1 MKRKIPVMMLI
12 MILLM
17 QTVLSGSLGTAQVF
31 AEGTDAEPFQAEIEL
46 TDQEDNPISQE
57 HRAERD
63 AKLKLKVNWNKTQH
77 TSDEDTYQII
87 LPEQLD
93 FEAVESAVLVNEE
106 NKEVG
111 KYSLKD
117 GFLSFQFTN
126 EEQEPA
132 KGTIEVPFSSNQAVQ
147 ESKEEQVELTFAVG
161 SNVQLVPFYLTVPA
175 ETEQT
180 PAEPAAD
187 EEQTEEAPADDAS
200 AEKPAEQ
207 EQASE
212 EKAPDEPIDGELAAE
227 DKAAEEQPADQE
239 QEVKDPAKDKAGEE
253 KTDEI
258 TEAEKEDTEEKKT
271 EEEAAPEVAE
281 RQTGEIEENI
291 ITSIVMKDEKGDI
304 IDADE
309 NPENQPTLGEAVT
322 IDMEW
327 ALQNGH
333 PYGEGSTFTFNLPD
347 YFKLYNDVKGELAFG
362 NDSVGSYVMKMDGT
376 VVMTFN
382 DNISK
387 LSNVKG
393 TLHLWTE
400 FKEEI
405 VGSVEQEIV
414 FTIKEEAIDIIP
426 IRFTPKTE
434 IAIDKAGKTDRGYNA
449 KEITWTVDF
458 NKKLATIEDA
468 VLHDPL
474 QENLQLQPGSI
485 NVYKL
490 DVQLDGTVKQGEL
503 VDPSN
508 YQVQEEP
515 FSISFGQLKDAYRVE
530 FTTDITDADG
540 RNYSNTATLTG
551 SNLEK
556 DLSAKASVNVRRGE
570 PLKKTNAHY
579 DEKKQIITWEIE
591 YNYNEKA
598 IKQQDAVLTDLF
610 DDSHVL
616 LDNII
621 VERITIGENGEEVS
635 AAEVKNYHIDELT
648 AKDGKRGFQ
657 LQFDENIQNAYKI
670 TYQTKAE
677 GRVLE
682 DGRINNTVT
691 TGEYEKG
698 AGGDIKQQVLSK
710 FSSNVNYQKKTSDWT
725 IDFNKDSHEMKNVV
739 ITDTYPNKGLTMKED
754 TFKIINIDGNKEV
767 SRDEYELTVT
777 PDGFTVEFKNQINT
791 PHKIT
796 YSTDFNYDSLTEHKV
811 FKNNVQLD
819 WTDEWE
825 KEQTKEASA
834 EFYPDEYTKNNGFK
848 NGSYNAVTKEITW
861 NVGVNYDLKDLKNI
875 TVTDYIQ
882 GQQQL
887 VEDSIKVYDTQL
899 MGWWNGVNKGELL
912 AEGKDYTVEKVT
924 NAKGEP
930 GFKVKIL
937 KDNSKPYWIE
947 YKTSLAGELI
957 VNRYNNTATLD
968 SDDLESINLDA
979 HVSVNNGGSYN
990 VKNGS
995 QNGNAINWRIDIN
1008 KGQSHVTEAKVT
1020 DELRADQILLEDS
1033 FKLYATNVDGRGNL
1047 SKGEEVPK
1055 GDYKLDI
1062 QTADDGSQTFV
1073 LSFLEDI
1080 DRAYILEYQ
1089 SYINAA
1095 NGQEVSNKAVF
1106 SGKNITTETVESSK
1120 TIIVKRSGGSGSGSG
1135 EYGSLEVSKVDA
1147 ATGDPLAGATFTLYD
1162 SAGEIAIR
1170 SVTTGE
1176 DGKAVFKNLL
1186 YDNYLLKEVKAPEG
1200 YVVGIQDT
1208 KKVTVEGESK
1218 VTIEN
1223 KEITR
1228 YAQITKKDAETGKP
1242 IAGAVFELQQQ
1253 IDGEW
1258 KQSQKDLTT
1267 NEDGIISVKD
1277 LDAGNYRWVET
1288 EAPELYELNADPVY
1302 FNIQDNQTWVTEVTK
1317 DNAIKRGSVKL
1328 QKMDQAGDPLQG
1340 AVFAVKD
1347 ADGNP
1352 VREGITSDE
1361 NGLVEVKDLR
1371 PGTYTIVETK
1381 APEFYQLDQTE
1392 HKFTIDPNKEAQVDL
1407 GTIENKLITG
1417 SIKLTKVDADQKESL
1432 LEGAVFELR
1441 TADGETLREGLTTNA
1456 AGVLLVDQ
1464 LAPGNYQ
1471 LVETAAPNGYQV
1483 DAAPIQFTIEK
1494 SNEEKIQ
1501 VEREI
1506 SNKLTP
1512 GEVILTKVDDKDGT
1526 VLAEAEFALYH
1537 ENGDLVK
1544 EGLKT
1549 DADGKLTVADLHPGK
1564 YYFQETKAPANYE
1577 LNEEKLPFTIER
1589 GQLAAEEVTAT
1600 NTLTPGA
1607 VSLVKTDENDDSVK
1621 LAGAEF
1627 KLLDA
1632 KGDVVKEKLI
1642 TNEAGQIVVE
1652 DLAPGTYTFVETK
1665 ASEHYQLDD
1674 TPIEVTVEKG
1684 QKAAA
1689 VVTATNVLI
1698 PGSVVLEKVDS
1709 ADHNIKLEGAV
1720 FQLVNSK
1727 GDVIEKELKTGN
1739 DGRIVV
1745 ENLKPGNY
1753 QFIEVT
1759 APKDY
1764 ELDKE
1769 PINFTVDKSQKE
1781 ALVIQQTN
1789 TLTPGSAELKKV
1801 NKHNSEEALAGAVYV
1816 LKDAAGT
1823 IVRDNLITDEDGK
1836 IAVKDLAPGTYQFEE
1851 VKAPKHFVLDS
1862 TPITV
1867 EVARSQEKTVAVTAT
1882 NELKRGAAEI
1892 KKVGED
1898 DTAKGLEGAEYE
1910 LRTTDGVTVES
1921 GKTDETG
1928 TLRFN
1933 NLLPG
1938 EYVIVE
1944 TKAPFG
1950 YDVDSTPIPVTVE
1963 RSQKETVT
1971 KQQVD
1976 KLSTGSIVLKKVDSE
1991 ENTIGLT
1998 GAEFTLQ
2005 DDNEKVLQTGLT
2017 TNEAGELAITHLK
2030 PGDYQLVETK
2040 APADYVLNDTPII
2053 FTIEKGQQ
2061 VISTVEV
2068 ENTLTPGAVSLIKVD
2083 KDNEGVP
2090 LQGAEYKLVDAAG
2103 TTIQEK
2109 LVTDLDGRII
2119 VSNLAPG
2126 KYQFIETKAP
2136 ENYVLDETPIDVEVT
2151 RSQEEA
2157 AIVRAEN
2164 ELIPGSVALEKKD
2177 SVDESITLAGAAFK
2191 LVDSKGNTIEE
2202 KLSTDENGRIVVE
2215 DLKPGA
2221 YQFIETKAPADYALN
2236 EKPIDFEISKNQQE
2250 KLVVSAANKLIPGSV
2265 ELTKINT
2272 HDRAEKLAGA
2282 VFELQDQDGKV
2293 MQADLKT
2300 DESGSMTVDNLAP
2313 GNYQFVETAAPT
2325 DFVTDQTPI
2334 RFVIERSQQEKVT
2347 LTAENDLKKGSLEI
2361 VKLDSVDEKLGLEGA
2376 SFDLLTAEGDKV
2388 ASGTTDKEGKLV
2400 FKDLVPGSYFIKET
2414 KAPFGYDLDPA
2425 AKPVT
2430 IERSQQE
2437 TAVVQLQNELSTG
2450 AVQLKK
2456 VDSADNNIMLSN
2468 AVFRLQDSNGD
2479 TLQEGLTTNGDG
2491 LLTITDLKPGNYQLI
2506 ETSAPENYVLDNTP
2520 IAITIEKG
2528 QQTALPVT
2536 AENTLQPGI
2545 VSLIKVDKDNPETH
2559 LENAQFKLLDEKGN
2573 TVKEQLHTD
2582 GEGRIIVEDL
2592 APGSYTFVETKAPAG
2607 YELDDTAISVTV
2619 EKGQKEAAVVT
2630 AVNELTTGSVALEKI
2645 DADNNEVKLEGA
2657 VFKLVNAEGDA
2668 VKEQLVT
2675 DENGQITVEDLKPG
2689 NYQFIETKAPA
2700 GYDLDASPINVTVD
2714 KGQQETAVVTA
2725 ENLLTPG
2732 SVKLEKVDA
2741 DNNTEKLAGAVFQL
2755 VNDKGDAVK
2764 EQLVTDENG
2773 EITVE
2778 GLKPGNYQFIETK
2791 APAGY
2796 DLDETP
2802 INVTV
2807 AKGQQETA
2815 IVTAENQLTPGS
2827 VALEK
2832 VDADDNTVKLAGAVF
2847 KLVNDKGD
2855 AVKEKLVTDK
2865 NGQITVDGLKPGN
2878 YQFIETKAP
2887 AGYDLD
2893 ETPINVT
2900 VAKGQQETA
2909 VVTAKNKLTPG
2920 TAVLEKVDADDASIL
2935 LEGAVFKLVNEKG
2948 DMVRENLTTD
2958 ETGRVTVDD
2967 LKPGNY
2973 QFIETKA
2980 PAGYQLNE
2988 APIDVTV
2995 EKNQQEAAVVT
3006 AVNELTPGAVIL
3018 EKVDAANNK
3027 VTLEGAVFKLVDSK
3041 GNTIHEN
3048 LVTEA
3053 NGRIIVEDLKP
3064 GNYQFIETKAPA
3076 GYDLNETPIDVTVE
3090 KAQKEAAVVTAGN
3103 ELTTGTAVLE
3113 KVDADNDAI
3122 KLAGAVF
3129 KLVNE
3134 QGDTVKEKIT
3144 TEANG
3149 RITVEGLK
3157 PGNYQFVETKAPT
3170 GYNLNETPI
3179 DVTIEKGQQAAAVV
3193 TAVNELTP
3201 GSIVLEKVD
3210 TDDASIVLAGAA
3222 FKLVDSKGNAV
3233 KEELVTDANG
3243 RITVKDLKPGSY
3255 QFIETKA
3262 PAGYELNDTPIDVTV
3277 EKDQQEAAVVTAVN
3291 ELTPG
3296 SVVLEKVDAEDR
3308 SILLEGAAFKLVNA
3322 QGDTVK
3328 EALTTDRNGRITVD
3342 GLKPGTYQFI
3352 ETKAPVGYELNAA
3365 PIQVTVEKGQQET
3378 AVVTAE
3384 NELTRGSIVLTKADA
3399 DNSSLLLEGAVFK
3412 LVNDQGDTVKEELV
3426 TNDAG
3431 QILIDDLKPG
3441 TYQLIETKAPAGYN
3455 LDATP
3460 INVTVEKGQQDAVAV
3475 TAVNELTRGS
3485 IVLEKA
3491 DAADSSNLLEG
3502 AEFNLVDTAGNIVKE
3517 ELVTDANGQII
3528 VEDLKPGTYQF
3539 IETKAPTGYELDST
3553 PIDVTVEKGQTEP
3566 VVVTAV
3572 NEQTP
3577 GTVMLEKVDAEVNT
3591 KHLEGA
3597 VFSLFD
3603 EKGNAVKEDLVTDK
3617 EGRITVEG
3625 LQPGDYQFVE
3635 TKAPAGYQL
3644 DNTPIVFTIEIAQQ
3658 TPVIVTAVNTIEPT
3672 PEKPEEPTEQPEQP
3686 EQPTDGETPSEPEKP
3701 TNGETPTE
3709 PETPTNTGTV
3719 TENPKSGSSVTPA
3732 AAITPSNGTNARPAA
3747 TNQQGLPASLPQTGE
3762 QLLSMLWMAG
3772 ILSVGIGGTFIWNA
3786 FRTQTARKRK

>member
-1 MKRKIPVMMLI
+1 MKRKIPVMLLI

-31 AEGTDAEPFQAEIEL
+31 AEGTNADPFQAEIEL
-46 TDQEDNPISQE
+46 TDQEDNLISQE

-77 TSDEDTYQII
+77 TSDENTYQII

-93 FEAVESAVLVNEE
+93 FEAVESAILVNEE

-117 GFLSFQFTN
+117 GLLTFEFTN
-126 EEQEPA
+126 GEQEPA
-132 KGTIEVPFSSNQAVQ
+132 KGAVEVLVSSTQAVQ
-147 ESKEEQVELTFAVG
+147 ESEEEQVELTFAVE
-161 SNVQLVPFYLTVPA
+161 SKVQLVPLYLTVPA

-180 PAEPAAD
+180 PAEPAT
-187 EEQTEEAPADDAS
+187 EKEQTEETPADDA
-200 AEKPAEQ
+200 AT
-207 EQASE
+207 
-212 EKAPDEPIDGELAAE
+212 
-227 DKAAEEQPADQE
+227 EQPADQQSTDE
-239 QEVKDPAKDKAGEE
+239 ENAAAEKLADEEPASEESASEEKPAEEKEEVKEPATEETPEAGEE
-253 KTDEI
+253 KTDEV
-258 TEAEKEDTEEKKT
+258 TEAEAEKEETDEEKA
-271 EEEAAPEVAE
+271 EEQAPEDVE
-281 RQTGEIEENI
+281 RKTGEIEENI
-291 ITSIVMKDEKGDI
+291 ITSVVLKDEKGDI
-304 IDADE
+304 IDAKE
-309 NPENQPTLGEAVT
+309 NPENQPALGEAVT

-333 PYGEGSTFTFNLPD
+333 PYGEGSTFTFKLPD

-434 IAIDKAGKTDRGYNA
+434 IAIDKAGKADRGYNA

-468 VLHDPL
+468 VLQDPL
-474 QENLQLQPGSI
+474 QDNLQLQSGSI

-503 VDPSN
+503 VDPST

-515 FSISFGQLKDAYRVE
+515 FGISFGQLKDAYRVE

-556 DLSAKASVNVRRGE
+556 DLSAKASVHVRRGE

-591 YNYNEKA
+591 YNYNEKT
-598 IKQQDAVLTDLF
+598 IQQQDAVLTDLF
-610 DDSHVL
+610 DDSHML
-616 LDNII
+616 LDNIS

-657 LQFDENIQNAYKI
+657 LQFDEDIQNAYKI

-710 FSSNVNYQKKTSDWT
+710 FSSNVNYQKKTNNWT

-754 TFKIINIDGNKEV
+754 TFKIINSDSNKEV

-796 YSTDFNYDSLTEHKV
+796 YSTDFKYDSLTENKV
-811 FKNNVQLD
+811 FKNKVQLD

-825 KEQTKEASA
+825 KEQTKEATA
-834 EFYPDEYTKNNGFK
+834 EFYPDDYTKNNGFK

-882 GQQQL
+882 GKQNL
-887 VEDSIKVYDTQL
+887 VEGSIKVYDTNL
-899 MGWWNGVNKGELL
+899 LGWWNGVNKGELL

-924 NAKGEP
+924 NAKDEP
-930 GFKVKIL
+930 GFKVNIL

-968 SDDLESINLDA
+968 SDGLESVNLDA
-979 HVSVNNGGSYN
+979 HVSVINGGNYN
-990 VKNGS
+990 EKNGS

-1033 FKLYATNVDGRGNL
+1033 FKLYTTNVDERGNL

-1055 GDYKLDI
+1055 EDYKI
-1062 QTADDGSQTFV
+1062 EITHADDGSQTFV
-1073 LSFLEDI
+1073 LSFLKDI
-1080 DRAYILEYQ
+1080 DRAYMLEYQ

-1095 NGQEVSNKAVF
+1095 NGQQVSNKAVF

-1120 TIIVKRSGGSGSGSG
+1120 TIVVKRSGGSGSGSG
-1135 EYGSLEVSKVDA
+1135 EYGSLEVAKVDA
-1147 ATGDPLAGATFTLYD
+1147 ATGDPLKGATFTLYD

-1186 YDNYLLKEVKAPEG
+1186 YENYLLKEDKAPEG

-1208 KKVTVEGESK
+1208 QKVTVDGESK

-1228 YAQITKKDAETGKP
+1228 DAQITKRDAETGKP
-1242 IAGAVFELQQQ
+1242 IAGAVFELEQQ

-1258 KQSQKDLTT
+1258 KQRQNKLTT

-1288 EAPELYELNADPVY
+1288 AAPDLYELNADPVY
-1302 FNIQDNQTWVTEVTK
+1302 FNIQENQTWVTEVTK
-1317 DNAIKRGSVKL
+1317 DNTIKRGSVKL
-1328 QKMDQAGDPLQG
+1328 QKTDEAGDPLQG
-1340 AVFAVKD
+1340 AVFTVKD
-1347 ADGNP
+1347 AEGNA
-1352 VREGITSDE
+1352 VKEGITSDE

-1381 APEFYQLDQTE
+1381 APEFYQLDQTV

-1407 GTIENKLITG
+1407 GMIENKLVTG
-1417 SIKLTKVDADQKESL
+1417 SMKLTKVDADQKESL
-1432 LEGAVFELR
+1432 LEGAVFELQ
-1441 TADGETLREGLTTNA
+1441 TADGDTLREGLTTNA
-1456 AGVLLVDQ
+1456 AGVLVVDQ

-1471 LVETAAPNGYQV
+1471 LVETTAPNNYQV
-1483 DAAPIQFTIEK
+1483 DATPIQFTIEK

-1512 GEVILTKVDDKDGT
+1512 GEVTLTKVDDKDGT
-1526 VLAEAEFALYH
+1526 VLAEAEFVLYQ

-1549 DADGKLTVADLHPGK
+1549 DADGKLTVADLHPGN
-1564 YYFQETKAPANYE
+1564 YYFQESKAPANYK
-1577 LNEEKLPFTIER
+1577 LHDEKLPFTIER
-1589 GQLAAEEVTAT
+1589 GQLAAVEVTAT

-1607 VSLVKTDENDDSVK
+1607 VVLVKTDEDDDNLK

-1632 KGDVVKEKLI
+1632 NGEVVKEALV

-1665 ASEHYQLDD
+1665 APEHYQLDD

-1689 VVTATNVLI
+1689 VVTAANALI

-1709 ADHNIKLEGAV
+1709 ADHTIKLEGAV

-1727 GDVIEKELKTGN
+1727 GDVVEEKLTTGD

-1745 ENLKPGNY
+1745 ENLKPGDY
-1753 QFIEVT
+1753 QFVEVT
-1759 APKDY
+1759 APNDY

-1769 PINFTVDKSQKE
+1769 AIEFTVDKSQQE
-1781 ALVIQQTN
+1781 ALVIEQTN
-1789 TLTPGSAELKKV
+1789 TLTPGSLELTKV
-1801 NKHNSEEALAGAVYV
+1801 NKHHTEETLAGAEYV

-1823 IVRDNLITDEDGK
+1823 IVKDNLITDKDGK
-1836 IAVKDLAPGTYQFEE
+1836 IVVKDLAPGTYQFEE
-1851 VKAPKHFVLDS
+1851 VKAPEHFVLDG

-1867 EVARSQEKTVAVTAT
+1867 EVERSQEKTVSVTAT
-1882 NELKRGAAEI
+1882 NELKRGAVEM

-1910 LRTTDGVTVES
+1910 LRTSAGVTVAS

-1928 TLRFN
+1928 ILRFS

-1950 YDVDSTPIPVTVE
+1950 YDVDRTPIPVTVE

-1976 KLSTGSIVLKKVDSE
+1976 KLSTGSILLKKVDSE

-2005 DDNEKVLQTGLT
+2005 DENGKVLQTGLT
-2017 TNEAGELAITHLK
+2017 TNEAGELAIANLK

-2053 FTIEKGQQ
+2053 FTIDKGQQ
-2061 VISTVEV
+2061 VIPTVEV

-2090 LQGAEYKLVDAAG
+2090 LQGAEYKLVDEAG
-2103 TTIQEK
+2103 ATVQEK
-2109 LVTDLDGRII
+2109 LVTDSDGRII

-2136 ENYVLDETPIDVEVT
+2136 ENYVLDETPIGVEVT
-2151 RSQEEA
+2151 RSQNEA
-2157 AIVRAEN
+2157 AVVRAEN
-2164 ELIPGSVALEKKD
+2164 ELIPGSVVLEKKD
-2177 SVDESITLAGAAFK
+2177 SLDDSITLAGATFK
-2191 LVDSKGNTIEE
+2191 LVDSKGNTVEE
-2202 KLSTDENGRIVVE
+2202 KLTTDANGRIVVE

-2221 YQFIETKAPADYALN
+2221 YQFVETKAPADYVLN

-2250 KLVVSAANKLIPGSV
+2250 QLVVSAANKLIPGSV
-2265 ELTKINT
+2265 ELTKINA
-2272 HDRAEKLAGA
+2272 HDSEEKLAGA
-2282 VFELQDQDGKV
+2282 VFELQNQDGKV
-2293 MQADLKT
+2293 IQADMKT
-2300 DESGSMTVDNLAP
+2300 DEAGSLTVNDLAP
-2313 GNYQFVETAAPT
+2313 GSYQFVETAAPA
-2325 DFVTDQTPI
+2325 DFITDQTPI
-2334 RFVIERSQQEKVT
+2334 PFVIERSQQEKLT
-2347 LTAENDLKKGSLEI
+2347 LIAENDLEKGSLEI
-2361 VKLDSVDEKLGLEGA
+2361 VKHDSVDEKLGLEGA
-2376 SFDLLTAEGDKV
+2376 SFDLLTAEGEKV

-2400 FKDLVPGSYFIKET
+2400 FKDLVPGSYLIKET
-2414 KAPFGYDLDPA
+2414 KAPFGYDLDPT

-2468 AVFRLQDSNGD
+2468 AVFRLLDSNGD
-2479 TLQEGLTTNGDG
+2479 TLQEGLTTNSDG

-2506 ETSAPENYVLDNTP
+2506 ETSAPENYVLDDTP

-2528 QQTALPVT
+2528 QQTALTVT

-2545 VSLIKVDKDNPETH
+2545 VSLIKVDNDNPEIH
-2559 LENAQFKLLDEKGN
+2559 LENAAFKLLDEKGN

-2582 GEGRIIVEDL
+2582 GEGRILVEDL
-2592 APGSYTFVETKAPAG
+2592 APGTYTFVETKAPAG
-2607 YELDDTAISVTV
+2607 YELDDTAINVTV

-2630 AVNELTTGSVALEKI
+2630 AVNELTTGSVALEKV

-2657 VFKLVNAEGDA
+2657 VFKLVNAEGD
-2668 VKEQLVT
+2668 VVNEKLVT
-2675 DENGQITVEDLKPG
+2675 DENGQITVDRLKPG

-2700 GYDLDASPINVTVD
+2700 GYDLDATPINVKVD

-2725 ENLLTPG
+2725 ENNLTPG
-2732 SVKLEKVDA
+2732 NVKLEKVDA

-2755 VNDKGDAVK
+2755 VNAKGDAVK

-2773 EITVE
+2773 EI
-2778 GLKPGNYQFIETK
+2778 
-2791 APAGY
+2791 A
-2796 DLDETP
+2796 
-2802 INVTV
+2802 
-2807 AKGQQETA
+2807 
-2815 IVTAENQLTPGS
+2815 
-2827 VALEK
+2827 
-2832 VDADDNTVKLAGAVF
+2832 
-2847 KLVNDKGD
+2847 
-2855 AVKEKLVTDK
+2855 
-2865 NGQITVDGLKPGN
+2865 
-2878 YQFIETKAP
+2878 
-2887 AGYDLD
+2887 
-2893 ETPINVT
+2893 
-2900 VAKGQQETA
+2900 
-2909 VVTAKNKLTPG
+2909 
-2920 TAVLEKVDADDASIL
+2920 
-2935 LEGAVFKLVNEKG
+2935 
-2948 DMVRENLTTD
+2948 
-2958 ETGRVTVDD
+2958 
-2967 LKPGNY
+2967 
-2973 QFIETKA
+2973 
-2980 PAGYQLNE
+2980 
-2988 APIDVTV
+2988 
-2995 EKNQQEAAVVT
+2995 
-3006 AVNELTPGAVIL
+3006 
-3018 EKVDAANNK
+3018 
-3027 VTLEGAVFKLVDSK
+3027 
-3041 GNTIHEN
+3041 
-3048 LVTEA
+3048 
-3053 NGRIIVEDLKP
+3053 
-3064 GNYQFIETKAPA
+3064 
-3076 GYDLNETPIDVTVE
+3076 
-3090 KAQKEAAVVTAGN
+3090 
-3103 ELTTGTAVLE
+3103 
-3113 KVDADNDAI
+3113 
-3122 KLAGAVF
+3122 
-3129 KLVNE
+3129 
-3134 QGDTVKEKIT
+3134 
-3144 TEANG
+3144 
-3149 RITVEGLK
+3149 
-3157 PGNYQFVETKAPT
+3157 
-3170 GYNLNETPI
+3170 
-3179 DVTIEKGQQAAAVV
+3179 
-3193 TAVNELTP
+3193 
-3201 GSIVLEKVD
+3201 
-3210 TDDASIVLAGAA
+3210 
-3222 FKLVDSKGNAV
+3222 
-3233 KEELVTDANG
+3233 
-3243 RITVKDLKPGSY
+3243 
-3255 QFIETKA
+3255 
-3262 PAGYELNDTPIDVTV
+3262 
-3277 EKDQQEAAVVTAVN
+3277 
-3291 ELTPG
+3291 
-3296 SVVLEKVDAEDR
+3296 
-3308 SILLEGAAFKLVNA
+3308 
-3322 QGDTVK
+3322 
-3328 EALTTDRNGRITVD
+3328 
-3342 GLKPGTYQFI
+3342 
-3352 ETKAPVGYELNAA
+3352 
-3365 PIQVTVEKGQQET
+3365 
-3378 AVVTAE
+3378 
-3384 NELTRGSIVLTKADA
+3384 
-3399 DNSSLLLEGAVFK
+3399 
-3412 LVNDQGDTVKEELV
+3412 
-3426 TNDAG
+3426 
-3431 QILIDDLKPG
+3431 
-3441 TYQLIETKAPAGYN
+3441 
-3455 LDATP
+3455 
-3460 INVTVEKGQQDAVAV
+3460 
-3475 TAVNELTRGS
+3475 
-3485 IVLEKA
+3485 
-3491 DAADSSNLLEG
+3491 
-3502 AEFNLVDTAGNIVKE
+3502 
-3517 ELVTDANGQII
+3517 

-3539 IETKAPTGYELDST
+3539 IETKAPAGYELDNT

-3577 GTVMLEKVDAEVNT
+3577 GTVILEKVDAEANT
-3591 KHLEGA
+3591 KRLADA

-3603 EKGNAVKEDLVTDK
+3603 EKGNTIKEDLVTDT

-3658 TPVIVTAVNTIEPT
+3658 TPAIVTATNTIEPN
-3672 PEKPEEPTEQPEQP
+3672 PEQP
-3686 EQPTDGETPSEPEKP
+3686 EQPTDGDTPSDPEQP
-3701 TNGETPTE
+3701 TDG
-3709 PETPTNTGTV
+3709 ETPTNTGTV
-3719 TENPKSGSSVTPA
+3719 TESPKSGSSVKPA
-3732 AAITPSNGTNARPAA
+3732 TSITPSSGTNARPAA
-3747 TNQQGLPASLPQTGE
+3747 NNQQGLPASLPQTGE
-3762 QLLSMLWMAG
+3762 QLLTMLWMAG

-3786 FRTQTARKRK
+3786 FRTQTVRKRK